1 MNLIVLNENKLLTK
15 HMLVIWMIVA
25 IIAFIE
31 FDTTLLDKSPCVSKA
46 ADGQAETPLQ
56 IKHWRA
62 YNEA

>member
-31 FDTTLLDKSPCVSKA
+31 FDMTLLDKSPCASKA
-46 ADGQAETPLQ
+46 ANGQVEAPLQ